1 MMRWLGPAR
10 RVMAMTKIA
19 AARRRDEP
27 QPAATARAGEDIEI
41 EHGAA
46 GVLSSRGESHPS
58 P

>member
-1 MMRWLGPAR
+1 
-10 RVMAMTKIA
+10 MAMTKIA